1 MFGECRRM
9 ARILLLI
16 VLSLAGCNSPSPRFM
31 DSPHQDVTLEGSR
44 FSVWRDG
51 DRVEV
56 IRISPE
62 ALPRLSVVLARA
74 EVAIERTTGCRVWS
88 GTLKGDQ
95 SVVTA
100 RLACGG
106 T

>member
-1 MFGECRRM
+1 MRSF
-9 ARILLLI
+9 
-16 VLSLAGCNSPSPRFM
+16 VFLACAALAACNSPSPRFM
-31 DSPHQDVTLEGSR
+31 DSPHVEVTVETSR
-44 FSVWRDG
+44 FSVWRNG

-74 EVAIERTTGCRVWS
+74 EVAIERATGCRVWQ

-95 SVVTA
+95 AVVTA
-100 RLACGG
+100 RLACG
-106 T
+106 

>member
-1 MFGECRRM
+1 
-9 ARILLLI
+9 
-16 VLSLAGCNSPSPRFM
+16 M
-31 DSPHQDVTLEGSR
+31 DSPHVEVTVETSR
-44 FSVWRDG
+44 FSVWRNG

-74 EVAIERTTGCRVWS
+74 EVAIERATGCRVWQ

-95 SVVTA
+95 AVVTA
-100 RLACGG
+100 RLACG
-106 T
+106 